1 MLLHPQQSARTR
13 LTCVREGDYQS
24 NAVDIRLDR
33 VWKFN
38 QDRDEWKFNQNRN
51 EWKYN
56 QDRDEENLFIISDDK
71 KIHAKRTEIFPDYND
86 FFQLQPGCYEICFEN
101 QINVAEGEVGWVITR
116 STLNRNGAFITSG
129 LYDSGYNGPMA
140 GALHISIPTAIKKG
154 TRIGQY
160 LIMSSESEGVY
171 NGDYGR
177 DNKTGNLKA
186 MNKHLG

>member
-1 MLLHPQQSARTR
+1 MLLHPQQSAQTR
-13 LTCVREGDYQS
+13 LTSVREGDYQP

-38 QDRDEWKFNQNRN
+38 QDK
-51 EWKYN
+51 
-56 QDRDEENLFIISDDK
+56 ENLFIISDDTK
-71 KIHAKRTEIFPDYND
+71 VHAERTEIFPDYND
-86 FFQLQPGCYEICFEN
+86 YFQLQPGCYEICFEN

-116 STLNRNGAFITSG
+116 STLNRNGAFVTSG

-177 DNKTGNLKA
+177 DDKTGNLKA
-186 MNKHLG
+186 MNIHLG